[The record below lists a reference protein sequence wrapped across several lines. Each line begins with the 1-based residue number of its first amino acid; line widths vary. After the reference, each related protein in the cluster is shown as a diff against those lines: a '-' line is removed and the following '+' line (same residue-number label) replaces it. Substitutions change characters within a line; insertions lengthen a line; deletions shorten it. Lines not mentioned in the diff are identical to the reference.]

1 MRGRIYTRKG
11 DDGTTSLVGGGRI
24 RKNSMR
30 VEAYGT
36 VDELNS
42 HVGLARAGVADEILE
57 RRLAFIQQR
66 LFNCSSSLATP
77 PGAISGHTPQVSEAD
92 VEMLEAWIDEMTD
105 ASGDLDHFA
114 VENGSD
120 AAARLHV
127 ARAITRRAERA
138 ILDLDEIEHVDDVV
152 RKFVNRLS
160 DFLFASARYVNA
172 LDGVEEQAWDPQ
184 AEPPA

>member
-1 MRGRIYTRKG
+1 MQGRIYTRRG
-11 DDGTTSLVGGGRI
+11 DDGTTSLVGGERV

-42 HVGLARAGVADEILE
+42 HVGLARAGVADQTLAK
-57 RRLAFIQQR
+57 RLAWVQQR
-66 LFNCSSSLATP
+66 LFNCSSNLATP
-77 PGAISGHTPQVSEAD
+77 PDAMSETTPGIADTD
-92 VEMLEAWIDEMTD
+92 VERLESWIDEMTD
-105 ASGDLDHFA
+105 ASGDLDHF
-114 VENGSD
+114 VIENGSD
-120 AAARLHV
+120 TAARLHV

-138 ILDLDEIEHVDDVV
+138 ILDLDEIEHVDEGV

-160 DFLFASARYVNA
+160 DFLFASARYVNT
-172 LDGVEEQAWDPQ
+172 LDGVDEQAWDAA